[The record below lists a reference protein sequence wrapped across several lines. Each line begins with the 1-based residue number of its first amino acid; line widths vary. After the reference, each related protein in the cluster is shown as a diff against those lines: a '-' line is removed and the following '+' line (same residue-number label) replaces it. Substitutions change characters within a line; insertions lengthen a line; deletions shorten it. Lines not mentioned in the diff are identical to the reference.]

1 MQFVLVMAVDGKPE
15 SVTPCPSRVNAEAR
29 LALLTEK
36 MVHEDDGCY
45 TDVFGVTFAFG
56 IFEI

>member
-1 MQFVLVMAVDGKPE
+1 MAVDGKPE

-29 LALLTEK
+29 LASLTEK